1 MQKKFS
7 IVFLLIV
14 VTITVHAQVSTISDL
29 IKNRNGL
36 QEKAPREKLYV
47 HLDKQNYLATDTIWY
62 KAYITNALNNNYS
75 ALSGVM
81 YLELFDGKNELVKR
95 YTTPVKYG
103 FAWGQIPLDP
113 QVMLSGTY
121 ILRAYTNWMRNFGDS
136 LLYEKEIRIGNTDGG
151 TMVAAGMLKSS
162 VNKVNRPDLQFL
174 PEGGNWV
181 NGIQQRL
188 GFKAINSQGKGIDLS
203 GKILNDKNEIVARF
217 SPIYKGMGF
226 VDFTPKTG
234 EIYTA
239 VLQDGSRYALP
250 KMKSTGTILQVNNVE
265 KSDSLQLTINGS
277 QDVLTAPKNYF
288 LIGESRGMIRY
299 GVKLRLKGQ
308 PRKINVAKN
317 VFPTGISRLILLD
330 EQLKPVNE
338 RLAFIDHHDQ
348 LKIELNQAKQKYTT
362 RDKIDVKI
370 NVTDQFG
377 KPLRGGF
384 SMAVTDDMQALKDDL
399 NDENIVTYQFLS
411 SDLRG
416 DVETP
421 NYYFYGKHADALD
434 ALLLTQ
440 GWVSYDMPAPMKFSA
455 ESDYQVSGKVTNV
468 FNKPMVGTSVMLF
481 GSGRRPIIIDTL
493 TDKSGRFTF
502 NKLPVF
508 DSDSASF
515 VIRALNKNKK
525 TFGVGL
531 EVDDYKALDKPAR
544 ILTSKSTHLDT
555 AFAAFTTA
563 QLDNYKRG
571 DGTQLREVVVNSKKA
586 IRGSKNLNGP
596 GEADYILTDSELSKE
611 PRMSLESFLM
621 KNLKGFRAGYP
632 KRQAPAGLS
641 GKAGQGIQ
649 FDPNKARD
657 YVLNNKKVRLIIDG
671 IDADISFNVE
681 RELGTGDHYDYLREV
696 MGYYTADDIQGIEV
710 MQSPR
715 YNQNYMAN
723 FAPDLRFRADP
734 VNDTDLAFIA
744 ITTKNG
750 DGPFI
755 KRRPGIYMYRP
766 LKVNYTEQFYSP
778 LYVAKEK
785 PAKPT
790 DFRST
795 IYWNPNITTNDKG
808 EANVSFFS
816 SDQKGKYTVWI
827 EGTTMSDQF
836 GTKVQKVV
844 IE

>member
-1 MQKKFS
+1 MQKNFF
-7 IVFLLIV
+7 VFFLLVV
-14 VTITVHAQVSTISDL
+14 VTMTTRGQVSTISDL
-29 IKNRNGL
+29 IKNRNSL
-36 QEKAPREKLYV
+36 QEKAPREKLYL

-62 KAYITNALNNNYS
+62 KAYLTKALNNNYS
-75 ALSGVM
+75 TLSGVM

-95 YTTPVKYG
+95 YTTPTKYG
-103 FAWGQIPLDP
+103 FAWGQIALDP
-113 QVMLSGTY
+113 QMMLSGTY
-121 ILRAYTNWMRNFGDS
+121 VLRAYTNWMRNFGDS
-136 LLYEKEIRIGNTDGG
+136 LLFEREIRIGNSDNS
-151 TMVAAGMLKSS
+151 VAVASGSSKSQS
-162 VNKVNRPDLQFL
+162 KINSPDLQFL
-174 PEGGNWV
+174 PEGGVWV
-181 NGIQQRL
+181 NGIKQRL
-188 GFKAINSQGKGIDLS
+188 GFKAINEQGKGIDLS
-203 GKILNDKNEIVARF
+203 GKILNDKNEVVATF
-217 SPIYKGMGF
+217 NPIYKGMGF
-226 VDFTPKTG
+226 VDFTPNAG
-234 EIYTA
+234 EIYSA
-239 VLQDGSRYALP
+239 VLQNGSRYPLP
-250 KMKSTGTILQVNNVE
+250 KTKLSGIILQVNNVE
-265 KSDSLQLTINGS
+265 KSDSLQLTINGT
-277 QDVLTAPKNYF
+277 QDVLTTPKNYF
-288 LIGESRGMIRY
+288 LIGESRGMICF

-308 PRKINVAKN
+308 PRKINIAKDA
-317 VFPTGISRLILLD
+317 FPTGISRLILLD
-330 EQLKPVNE
+330 EQLKPINE
-338 RLAFIDHHDQ
+338 RLAFINHHDQ
-348 LKIELNQAKQKYTT
+348 LKIALNPSKQKYSI
-362 RDKIDVKI
+362 RDKVDLKI

-377 KPLRGGF
+377 KPLRGAF
-384 SMAVTDDMQALKDDL
+384 SIAVTDDQQVLKDSL
-399 NDENIVTYQFLS
+399 NDENIVNYQLLT

-416 DVETP
+416 NVESP
-421 NYYFYGKHADALD
+421 NYYFSGQHAAALD
-434 ALLLTQ
+434 VLLLTQ
-440 GWVSYDMPAPMKFSA
+440 GWVSYDLPTKMKFSA

-468 FNKPMVGTSVMLF
+468 FNKPMARTSVMLF

-493 TDKSGRFTF
+493 TDESGRFTF

-531 EVDDYKALDKPAR
+531 EVYDYKALDRPSR
-544 ILTSKSTHLDT
+544 ILSSKSTHLDT
-555 AFAAFTTA
+555 VFAAFTTA
-563 QLDNYKRG
+563 QRDNYKRG
-571 DGTQLREVVVNSKKA
+571 GGSQLQEVVINSKKA

-621 KNLKGFRAGYP
+621 RNLKGFRAGYP
-632 KRQAPAGLS
+632 KRQAAAGLS

-649 FDPNKARD
+649 FDPSKARD

-671 IDADISFNVE
+671 IDADMSFNME
-681 RELGTGDHYDYLREV
+681 REAGTGDHYDFLREI
-696 MGYYTADDIQGIEV
+696 MGYYTADDIRGIEV

-766 LKVNYTEQFYSP
+766 LKVNYAEQFYSP
-778 LYVAKEK
+778 LYTAKEK

-795 IYWNPNITTNDKG
+795 IYWNPNITTNEKG
-808 EANVSFFS
+808 EANVSFFC
-816 SDQKGKYTVWI
+816 SDQKGKYTIWI

-836 GTKVQKVV
+836 GVKVQKVV